1 MPHTPTVGI
10 LQIYSLSEI
19 GGPLYYFTKSTS
31 KHKWNNNNC
40 WNSMKQVVPPPR
52 NDNILMMSLSQPHN
66 NKCTLCLIH
75 VFSWHTVKQKYIGLR
90 SVFHIAPVLSTP
102 TVGCLWVSFLQSL
115 KDNKLI
121 PLNPPTVWLESHWW
135 VIYGARNCP
144 HSHISDSNFPTETAM
159 CLFIV
164 FHFNSDPEAY
174 ALWLQL
180 LCICWAV

>member
-75 VFSWHTVKQKYIGLR
+75 VFSWHRVKQKYIGLR
-90 SVFHIAPVLSTP
+90 SIFHIASVLSTP
-102 TVGCLWVSFLQSL
+102 TVVCLWVSFLQF
-115 KDNKLI
+115 KRQHKLL
-121 PLNPPTVWLESHWW
+121 PLSPLLYDWNLTGESFMEPIIALA
-135 VIYGARNCP
+135 VT
-144 HSHISDSNFPTETAM
+144 FLTATSTHTRP
-159 CLFIV
+159 CVYL
-164 FHFNSDPEAY
+164 
-174 ALWLQL
+174 
-180 LCICWAV
+180 